1 MAMWKTK
8 EYRNVFAE
16 TGIGKEAVDNRLQE
30 IIRFYFQG
38 AEDERVYYPVGKDM
52 AYIMDTG
59 NLDVRTEGMSYG
71 MMLCVQLDKKKEFDC
86 LWKWA
91 KTYMYMAEGE
101 NEGYFAWSCAVD
113 GTKNAYGPAPD
124 GEEFFAMAL
133 FFASHRWGDGEG
145 IYAYE
150 REARAILRACLHK
163 GSGQRAGAP
172 MWNLE
177 NHQILFV
184 PGIDFTDPSYH
195 VC

>member
-1 MAMWKTK
+1 MTMWKTK

-30 IIRFYFQG
+30 IIRFYFHG
-38 AEDERVYYPVGKDM
+38 AEDERVYYPVGQDM

-113 GTKNAYGPAPD
+113 GTKCLRTGTGWRRILCD
-124 GEEFFAMAL
+124 GVVFCISQMG
-133 FFASHRWGDGEG
+133 RW
-145 IYAYE
+145 
-150 REARAILRACLHK
+150 RRHLCL
-163 GSGQRAGAP
+163 
-172 MWNLE
+172 
-177 NHQILFV
+177 
-184 PGIDFTDPSYH
+184 
-195 VC
+195 